1 MSRHAEILETA
12 ARLFREHGFHGVGV
26 DEIGKQVGISGPAL
40 YRHFSSKDEILATLL
55 NEAMDKIAVETQGIF
70 DEPRDELDFLV
81 RHHAAFVVNNLE
93 LVAIYAHEHRSLVEP
108 FRRMFTKRMR
118 EHAARWERFRDA
130 WEPTPWPEQL
140 VRAIV
145 SRNEQEPD
153 QVLTVSFF
161 DVPPSE
167 LELLRDEPE
176 LLNAEDRRL
185 ARIAEFEEAIVF
197 KGI

>member
-12 ARLFREHGFHGVGV
+12 ARLFRERGFHGVGV

-70 DEPRDELDFLV
+70 DDPHDELDFLV
-81 RHHAAFVVNNLE
+81 RHHARFVVNNLE

-118 EHAARWERFRDA
+118 EHAARWERILANCYPDADPTDVAITAQAAIGLLHSVVYWPHKLLDRRDMV
-130 WEPTPWPEQL
+130 ERL
-140 VRAIV
+140 HH
-145 SRNEQEPD
+145 
-153 QVLTVSFF
+153 QVLTGVSSLASAPVGAS
-161 DVPPSE
+161 D
-167 LELLRDEPE
+167 RD
-176 LLNAEDRRL
+176 
-185 ARIAEFEEAIVF
+185 
-197 KGI
+197 